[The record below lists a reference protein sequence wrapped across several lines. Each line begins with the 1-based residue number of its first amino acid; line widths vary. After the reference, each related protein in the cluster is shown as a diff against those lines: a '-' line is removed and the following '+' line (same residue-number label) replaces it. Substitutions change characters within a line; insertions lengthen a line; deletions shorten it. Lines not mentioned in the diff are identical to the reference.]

1 MQFFSDSLSQFNKG
15 YSSLFGIVDEE
26 ENEEGEEPGGKEKTD
41 RDSEET
47 TPNSFSAKW
56 GWIHAVDEVSETTRE
71 SWETVFKMNI
81 VEFLN
86 ILSYIRDKAAEEKR
100 KMEEYKRSIKK

>member
-1 MQFFSDSLSQFNKG
+1 MG
-15 YSSLFGIVDEE
+15 DEE
-26 ENEEGEEPGGKEKTD
+26 ENEEGEESRGKNKDEG
-41 RDSEET
+41 DSGET
-47 TPNSFSAKW
+47 TPNSFSDKW

-86 ILSYIRDKAAEEKR
+86 ILCYIRDKAAEEKR
-100 KMEEYKRSIKK
+100 KMEEYKRKLKR